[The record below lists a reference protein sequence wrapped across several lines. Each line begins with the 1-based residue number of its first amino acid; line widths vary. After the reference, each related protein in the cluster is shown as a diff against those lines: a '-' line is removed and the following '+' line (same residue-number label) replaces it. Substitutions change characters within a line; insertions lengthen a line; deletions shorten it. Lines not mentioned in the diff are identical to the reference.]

1 MRVIIPYSPFKSF
14 NNKKNN
20 ENFIL
25 TLYEKFIDI
34 YLLNSLNIYPEKII
48 LSKDQRLFFDKKP
61 TQFYNSRLTPIY
73 ALANLVRDKKP
84 LYN

>member
-1 MRVIIPYSPFKSF
+1 MIIPHSHSKSF

-34 YLLNSLNIYPEKII
+34 YLLNSLSIYHEKTI
-48 LSKDQRLFFDKKP
+48 LSKDQRLFVDKK
-61 TQFYNSRLTPIY
+61 TNSILQFSLKANIY
-73 ALANLVRDKKP
+73 ISESCAGQKTSV
-84 LYN
+84 